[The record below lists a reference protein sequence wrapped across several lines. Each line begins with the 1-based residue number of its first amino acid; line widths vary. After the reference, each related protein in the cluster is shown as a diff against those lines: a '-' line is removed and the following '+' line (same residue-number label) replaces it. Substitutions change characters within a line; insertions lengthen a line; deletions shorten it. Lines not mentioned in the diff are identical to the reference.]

1 MISQGYNLR
10 FISLKDFVP
19 GPGTLCPTT
28 HMGLTVPAPGTNTK
42 RHEKMKL
49 SIVRTDKKN
58 ISHLT
63 RQEKHFP
70 LDG

>member
-28 HMGLTVPAPGTNTK
+28 W
-42 RHEKMKL
+42 
-49 SIVRTDKKN
+49 DKYKTTRKN
-58 ISHLT
+58 EAINCKN

>member
-19 GPGTLCPTT
+19 GPGTLCPTNS
-28 HMGLTVPAPGTNTK
+28 PSPW
-42 RHEKMKL
+42 
-49 SIVRTDKKN
+49 DKYKTTRKN
-58 ISHLT
+58 EAINCKN